1 MEPLLAMCNSNSNK
15 RAGHWVYTPYVI
27 RNGVKVYP
35 TRARFFRFW
44 VAD

>member
-1 MEPLLAMCNSNSNK
+1 MQNK
-15 RAGHWVYTPYVI
+15 NNNKSAGHWVYTPYVI
-27 RNGVKVYP
+27 RNGVKIYP